1 MLSVI
6 GIIMVIAGV
15 VILFFG
21 DRQIPVRG
29 GIVLRLF
36 SMRQRSDEDS
46 LPKSSY
52 RILFGAAV
60 IFGGVMVLL
69 RASNAA

>member
-1 MLSVI
+1 VLSVI
-6 GIIMVIAGV
+6 GIILVIAGV
-15 VILFFG
+15 VIVFFG

-29 GIVLRLF
+29 GIVLKLF
-36 SMRQRSDEDS
+36 SMRQRSDEDG
-46 LPKSSY
+46 LPRWSY

-69 RASNAA
+69 RASNTA

>member
-1 MLSVI
+1 VLSVV
-6 GIIMVIAGV
+6 GIILVIAGV
-15 VILFFG
+15 VIIFFG

-36 SMRQRSDEDS
+36 SMRQRSDEDA
-46 LPKSSY
+46 LPQWSY

-60 IFGGVMVLL
+60 ILGGVLVLL
-69 RASNAA
+69 RASNIA